1 MKFEGT
7 TSFVKQKSSSN
18 WDFSVVAKLSGND
31 DTKGLLALKDFIT
44 LKKIKFEYTQLRSK
58 SIRIRSVL
66 RSPKF

>member
-44 LKKIKFEYTQLRSK
+44 LKEIKFEYHAAA
-58 SIRIRSVL
+58 
-66 RSPKF
+66 

>member
-44 LKKIKFEYTQLRSK
+44 LKKIKFEYHAAA
-58 SIRIRSVL
+58 
-66 RSPKF
+66 